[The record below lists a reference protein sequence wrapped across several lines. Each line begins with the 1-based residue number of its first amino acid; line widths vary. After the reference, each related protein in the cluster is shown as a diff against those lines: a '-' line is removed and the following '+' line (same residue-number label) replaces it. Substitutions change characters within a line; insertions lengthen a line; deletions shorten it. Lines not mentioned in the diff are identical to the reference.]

1 MKSEE
6 ILALLP
12 YQTPFLFVD
21 ALQHVDENGVEGT
34 YTFPADSYFYKG
46 HFKDLPVT
54 PGVILT
60 EVMAQIGVV
69 CLGIFLVASVQ
80 GIQMALSSVQIDF
93 FIPVY
98 PGETVTVRSKK
109 DYFRF
114 HKLKCQVQLFNSGG
128 ELVARGSIAGM
139 IKPEAYA

>member
-12 YQTPFLFVD
+12 YQSPFLFVD

-34 YTFPADSYFYKG
+34 YTFPADSYFYQG